1 VTVVIPVP
9 FIRRKQISTMRPLSA
24 LLALVMFALLSA
36 CTSSPESRI
45 ADHRGAFDAYP
56 AAVQEKIRAGQ
67 VEVGFTT
74 EMVGLALGEP
84 ARKFTRQ
91 TAAGDTEI
99 WVYHHDAPRFNLGI
113 GLGTGGRHSSMGGG
127 LAMSSGGYDP
137 DEKIRVEFR
146 DGRVSA
152 IDARQR

>member
-1 VTVVIPVP
+1 
-9 FIRRKQISTMRPLSA
+9 MRPLSVLVA
-24 LLALVMFALLSA
+24 LALLSLLAA
-36 CTSSPESRI
+36 CSSSPESRI
-45 ADHRGAFDAYP
+45 ADHRGAFAAYP
-56 AAVQEKIRAGQ
+56 AAVQAKIRAGQ

-74 EMVGLALGEP
+74 EMVGLALGDP

-99 WVYHHDAPRFNLGI
+99 WVYHDDGPRFSLGI
-113 GLGTGGRHSSMGGG
+113 GVGSGGRHSSMGGG
-127 LAMSSGGYDP
+127 LAMSAGGYDP